1 MTPVADSAL
10 VAALKRQLAEVEAD
24 LRGRSEDP
32 ELVWAQGLRAEYA
45 AARERGRTALA
56 WSVWRDG
63 EVALAGVAWVLGA
76 VFVRFVEDNGLVDR
90 VWIAGAGDRM
100 SDAVDAETAFYADD
114 PSRNSRDWLR
124 DAFAALAEFPATRGL
139 VDPAHNQVWTAP
151 LGADLCDAMLGFW
164 RQQDADGGLVWSL
177 ADPSWDTRFLGDLYQ
192 DLSVFA
198 KKKSLK
204 QKVPPYL
211 LRPLALVEFPF
222 RGNAVYFSVT

>member
-114 PSRNSRDWLR
+114 PSRNSRDWLPGPSPPR
-124 DAFAALAEFPATRGL
+124 RWPRWGALG
-139 VDPAHNQVWTAP
+139 
-151 LGADLCDAMLGFW
+151 
-164 RQQDADGGLVWSL
+164 SL
-177 ADPSWDTRFLGDLYQ
+177 ARWRRRFPNWSW
-192 DLSVFA
+192 
-198 KKKSLK
+198 
-204 QKVPPYL
+204 
-211 LRPLALVEFPF
+211 
-222 RGNAVYFSVT
+222 AVCR